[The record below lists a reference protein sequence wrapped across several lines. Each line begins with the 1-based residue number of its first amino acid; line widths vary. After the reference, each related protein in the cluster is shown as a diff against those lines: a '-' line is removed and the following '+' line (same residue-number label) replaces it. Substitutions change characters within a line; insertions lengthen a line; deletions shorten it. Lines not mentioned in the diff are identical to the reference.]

1 MSGIRIGY
9 SPPEKV
15 EQFRQIVQSALERE
29 GELSPALR
37 RRLEQ
42 EARELGI
49 LRVDM
54 ERVLQEVIALPSVQ
68 AAMTRA
74 ARRAKQVS
82 DPIFERVR
90 AIIVDQLGVSP
101 DQVTPQASFREDL
114 LADSLDLVEL
124 VMALENAFGIEIPD
138 EDALKIRTVGET
150 VEYIR
155 RRM

>member
-37 RRLEQ
+37 QRLEQ
-42 EARELGI
+42 KARELNMY
-49 LRVDM
+49 LVDM
-54 ERVLQEVIALPSVQ
+54 ERVLQEVMALPSVQ

-74 ARRAKQVS
+74 ARRAKQAS
-82 DPIFERVR
+82 DPVFERVK
-90 AIIVDQLGVSP
+90 AIIVDLLGVDP
-101 DQVTPQASFREDL
+101 DQVTPHASFREDL

-124 VMALENAFGIEIPD
+124 VMVLENAFGIEIPD